1 MSKKSNDYEDYL
13 FGDSL
18 IKRTLMAAAFPALIR
33 QVTKEDGVFYEG
45 FLPGFPYSDVDDME
59 DENECVELL
68 QDMLDDEIEKLVVDG
83 KELPDVESDEEL
95 LKEYPEYRIVYL
107 DINVYAEPDEKCSHD
122 CQHCHGDCDDDE
134 DDDEED
140 YNFEKDRDVYN
151 ELNNDEDD
159 DEDDDNDGV
168 DYDDEDYL
176 DDYEE
181 DENDKKLLQKIAPKY
196 MEYKDDD

>member
-1 MSKKSNDYEDYL
+1 MSKKLNDYEDCL

-18 IKRTLMAAAFPALIR
+18 VKRTLMAAAFPALIK
-33 QVTKEDGVFYEG
+33 QDTKEDGVFYEG

-95 LKEYPEYRIVYL
+95 LKEYPGYKIVYL

-122 CQHCHGDCDDDE
+122 CKHCHGECEDA

-140 YNFEKDRDVYN
+140 FNYEKDRDVYN
-151 ELNNDEDD
+151 ELNYEDDDDD
-159 DEDDDNDGV
+159 DEDDDDV
-168 DYDDEDYL
+168 DYDEEDYL

-181 DENDKKLLQKIAPKY
+181 DEKDKKLSQKIAPKY